1 MYPASFRYY
10 RPATLQEA
18 LSILQQEPEAR
29 PLAGGQSLIPA
40 MKLRLMAPAALVDLG
55 RLQDLRGMSREGG
68 WWRIGAMTTHREI
81 EFSGPPLLA
90 EVAHVIADP
99 AVRNRGTIGGS
110 LAHADPA
117 ADYPAAILALEATIR
132 AVGANGERAIPAHE
146 FFQGMFTTSLMPGE
160 LITGIEVRELG
171 PGWGWAYEKFPH
183 PASGYAVVGVA
194 AVVQVEGGVARQVR
208 VGITGAADAPFRAT
222 AVEEALQGKVV
233 TSQTVTA
240 AVEGAFSPDRMGE
253 DPFAS
258 ARYRAHL
265 CAVLARRA
273 ILRAWERASR

>member
-1 MYPASFRYY
+1 
-10 RPATLQEA
+10 
-18 LSILQQEPEAR
+18 
-29 PLAGGQSLIPA
+29 
-40 MKLRLMAPAALVDLG
+40 
-55 RLQDLRGMSREGG
+55 
-68 WWRIGAMTTHREI
+68 
-81 EFSGPPLLA
+81 
-90 EVAHVIADP
+90 
-99 AVRNRGTIGGS
+99 
-110 LAHADPA
+110 
-117 ADYPAAILALEATIR
+117 
-132 AVGANGERAIPAHE
+132 
-146 FFQGMFTTSLMPGE
+146 
-160 LITGIEVRELG
+160 
-171 PGWGWAYEKFPH
+171 
-183 PASGYAVVGVA
+183 VA

>member
-1 MYPASFRYY
+1 MYPPSFRYH

-18 LSILQQEPEAR
+18 IAILQREPEAR

-40 MKLRLMAPAALVDLG
+40 MKLRLMAPTALVDLS
-55 RLQDLRGMSREGG
+55 RLQELRGISRGG
-68 WWRIGAMTTHREI
+68 ERWHIGAMTTHREM
-81 EFSGPPLLA
+81 EFAGPHLLA
-90 EVAHVIADP
+90 EVAHVIGDP

-117 ADYPAAILALEATIR
+117 ADYPAAILALAATIR
-132 AVGANGERAIPAHE
+132 AVGPNGERAIPADQ
-146 FFQGMFTTSLMPGE
+146 FFQGMFTTALMPGE

-171 PGWGWAYEKFPH
+171 PRWGWAYEKFPH
-183 PASGYAVVGVA
+183 PASGYALVGVA
-194 AVVQVEGGVARQVR
+194 AVIQAEDGAARYVRIGV
-208 VGITGAADAPFRAT
+208 TGAADSPFRAT
-222 AVEEALQGKVV
+222 AVEEALQGKAL
-233 TSQTVTA
+233 TPQTVAA